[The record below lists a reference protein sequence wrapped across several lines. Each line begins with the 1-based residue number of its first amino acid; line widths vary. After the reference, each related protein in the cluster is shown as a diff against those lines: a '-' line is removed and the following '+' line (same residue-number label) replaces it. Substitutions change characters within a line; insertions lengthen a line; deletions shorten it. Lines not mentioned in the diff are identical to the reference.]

1 MGDCFDLYPTN
12 CHHKH
17 QNRINS
23 GETTQGF
30 VTLTPI
36 EDAKENSFLTKRPF
50 YAIRYQ
56 ICFMSL

>member
-23 GETTQGF
+23 GENTQGF

-50 YAIRYQ
+50 YAIKY
-56 ICFMSL
+56 